1 MRWPTLAQ
9 SRGDINGA
17 RVPCRLN
24 VCPFASSWLVSTSTR
39 SSRVQQ
45 TSQLWRVLYLF
56 PSRDGVLMIEALG
69 SARASQTTVAEG
81 IICFANFEVDV
92 RAGQLRRGGIKIKL
106 AGQPFDVLVALLQKP
121 GQVVTRE
128 ELHDKLWSQDTFV
141 DFEHGLNKAIN
152 KVREALGDAADKP
165 RFIETLP
172 RRGYRF
178 LPPVVQPG
186 QITAVP
192 VSPATPPDNQVGAPS
207 PVYPAAHR
215 PKRWR
220 MGLLAAVAA
229 VAVVIAV
236 LGVLTAWRWKTRSSP
251 QLRVV
256 RFLKLTDDGQPKSGP
271 MATDGVRIYFTET
284 LPGVLRSLAQ
294 VSTTGGEVVRLPN
307 SLERPRILDLSR
319 DGTELLLGNPEN
331 TGVGEDSSLDS
342 LWVQPVAGG
351 SPRRVGSKLVNDAAW
366 GAQPATVV
374 YGDGDSV
381 YLMKRDGTDSHKLLS
396 QAGSPFSF
404 SFSPDGQVLRFS
416 LRLPTTDHPKAG
428 QKWPD
433 PGRLA
438 PARCE
443 RVDLGALRHTAEL
456 N

>member
-1 MRWPTLAQ
+1 
-9 SRGDINGA
+9 
-17 RVPCRLN
+17 
-24 VCPFASSWLVSTSTR
+24 
-39 SSRVQQ
+39 
-45 TSQLWRVLYLF
+45 
-56 PSRDGVLMIEALG
+56 MIEALG